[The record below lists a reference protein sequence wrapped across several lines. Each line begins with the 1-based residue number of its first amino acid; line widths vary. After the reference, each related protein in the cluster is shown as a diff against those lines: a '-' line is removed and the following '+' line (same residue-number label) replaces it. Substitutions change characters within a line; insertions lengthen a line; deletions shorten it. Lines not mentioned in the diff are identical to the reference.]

1 MLSRTVSVEL
11 HGRVGTPRARMGGEL
26 RRRVHP
32 RRRGWLHCDRAQLL
46 KTRKVPAHEEPI
58 MKGSFKVNE
67 PGKVLLTVNNPASK
81 KKKLLYRFKVKS
93 TAESA

>member
-1 MLSRTVSVEL
+1 MW
-11 HGRVGTPRARMGGEL
+11 EL
-26 RRRVHP
+26 RVL
-32 RRRGWLHCDRAQLL
+32 GWEVSYGAEFTPDAEGGYTVIVQ
-46 KTRKVPAHEEPI
+46 KTRKLPAHEEPI

-67 PGKVLLTVNNPASK
+67 PGKVLLTVNNLALNK